1 VSLDAALREWPE
13 SEKGSM
19 DSMKWDARARSVL
32 ERLEGAA
39 TASIEGP
46 LADED
51 LLAAPLGQSVE
62 DGHNSR
68 SPQSGGAEFPVPRE
82 GERMTMPVDRERD
95 RRSLQDLAK
104 MAQMTPPPASV
115 SAPRSSGGLR
125 EQRERDS
132 SRTGEAKGED
142 SGLIDLAAVAAA
154 SEPQLP
160 SAPAPVGAA
169 PAQLASAGLFD
180 DEPNSVRPPPM
191 SAAQPIPTMPPMP
204 AASVAPASTS
214 APISAAAIAPVAH
227 ANHVNQA
234 SHANQAEAGSEP
246 AKKSGKLVAIVFGAV
261 ALAAAAAGTF
271 VVMSGHQAKQEAAVA
286 MADKPAPA
294 RTAEAAP
301 AKAPEPTPTA
311 EAAPATADNAMDLS
325 ALPAASAAAKAAQA
339 APRSWSAKPATAA
352 AKPEAKDDAKV
363 ASKDLPPPA
372 TGPVGALGDEMR
384 KAVGANDAVPAAGP
398 AGASGPAAGSVPQKP
413 SQGAITG
420 ALGAVLPEA
429 RRCLGPDDAISRA
442 SVVFGSNGTVQ
453 NVNVSGGAA
462 GKPAEACIKGAL
474 LKAKVAPFAE
484 ATYSAPVTIRH

>member
-1 VSLDAALREWPE
+1 MSETRKNVSLDAALREWPE
-13 SEKGSM
+13 PEKSSM
-19 DSMKWDARARSVL
+19 EWDGRARSIVEQL
-32 ERLEGAA
+32 NDAA
-39 TASIEGP
+39 PASEAGG
-46 LADED
+46 LRDEE

-68 SPQSGGAEFPVPRE
+68 STQSGGAESPVPRE

-154 SEPQLP
+154 SEPQL
-160 SAPAPVGAA
+160 SSVPAPVSATPA
-169 PAQLASAGLFD
+169 PPLATAGLFD
-180 DEPNSVRPPPM
+180 DEPNSVRPPPI
-191 SAAQPIPTMPPMP
+191 SVAQPIPTMPPMP
-204 AASVAPASTS
+204 AASLAPALVATHTPVAAS
-214 APISAAAIAPVAH
+214 APQAQAI
-227 ANHVNQA
+227 
-234 SHANQAEAGSEP
+234 QAEAGSD
-246 AKKSGKLVAIVFGAV
+246 KKTGKLVAIVFGAV

-271 VVMSGHQAKQEAAVA
+271 VVMSGHQAAQQQAVVA

-301 AKAPEPTPTA
+301 AKAPEPAPTA
-311 EAAPATADNAMDLS
+311 EAAPAPADNATDLS
-325 ALPAASAAAKAAQA
+325 ALPAVAAAKAAQA
-339 APRSWSAKPATAA
+339 APRSGAAKPAT
-352 AKPEAKDDAKV
+352 AKPEAKDDVKV

-398 AGASGPAAGSVPQKP
+398 AGVSGPAAGSVPQKP

-474 LKAKVAPFAE
+474 MKAKVAPFAE